1 MVRALCHE
9 TRRAFMPAPG
19 PPISRLAACAIG
31 VLLAT
36 LAVPA
41 GAQANDRAA
50 TPTPAPASPAA
61 RTPPA
66 PTPAITRV
74 DLQRHDLSTPGREAI
89 QARVDFAPGAVA
101 PRHRHPGEEIVF
113 VLRGTL
119 EYRLDG
125 QAPVTLNPGGVLFIP
140 AGAVHAVRN
149 VGSGAGSELA
159 TYIVEKGRPLIAL
172 VP

>member
-1 MVRALCHE
+1 M
-9 TRRAFMPAPG
+9 TRLP
-19 PPISRLAACAIG
+19 PPIVRPHFAGPIASCALG
-31 VLLAT
+31 VLLAASAAYAET
-36 LAVPA
+36 PTT
-41 GAQANDRAA
+41 AQANPPAA
-50 TPTPAPASPAA
+50 AATPAPARPAA
-61 RTPPA
+61 TPP
-66 PTPAITRV
+66 PAIGRT

-89 QARVDFAPGAVA
+89 QTRVDFAPGAVA

-125 QAPVTLNPGGVLFIP
+125 QPPVTLNPGGVLFIP

-149 VGSGAGSELA
+149 TGSAVASELA
-159 TYIVEKGRPLIAL
+159 TYIVAKGQPLITL

>member
-1 MVRALCHE
+1 
-9 TRRAFMPAPG
+9 MPALR

-41 GAQANDRAA
+41 SAQANDRAA
-50 TPTPAPASPAA
+50 TPTPTPAPASPAA
-61 RTPPA
+61 STPAA

-74 DLQRHDLSTPGREAI
+74 DLQRHDLSTPGRETI

-159 TYIVEKGRPLIAL
+159 TYIVEKGQPLITL
-172 VP
+172 VR